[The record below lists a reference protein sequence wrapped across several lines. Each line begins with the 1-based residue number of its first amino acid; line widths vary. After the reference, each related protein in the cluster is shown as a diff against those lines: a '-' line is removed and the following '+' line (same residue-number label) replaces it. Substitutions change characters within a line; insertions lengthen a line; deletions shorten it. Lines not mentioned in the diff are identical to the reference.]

1 VVKFEIERV
10 FLLFDFIYC
19 VLTSS
24 ILDFF
29 APQNNLMR
37 GNKITVLHSEDV
49 DFLADL
55 EKEPE
60 GSGTIS
66 GHSLLSG
73 RKRNSNV
80 SDDDEDGT
88 PPPQPQERFLFPP
101 SDSDEDDDAEA
112 RPKPR
117 SCPPA
122 KKEKCVHIDSEDE
135 EDSCDSRKKGKRQV
149 KKIKEDREGAIKSV
163 KVQKDGPRKDA
174 ACKHNNDAQKPN
186 ARKGGSTDDKKNSKK
201 DRAAPK
207 LPKLPGHEAFRLGD
221 SVEWIPS
228 PKHRAPGFDILRG
241 QVLRHSTSKIH
252 ENLLSLERKTR
263 HGVCCV

>member
-1 VVKFEIERV
+1 V
-10 FLLFDFIYC
+10 FLLFDFKYC
-19 VLTSS
+19 VLTS
-24 ILDFF
+24 ILEFF
-29 APQNNLMR
+29 ALQNNQMPINR
-37 GNKITVLHSEDV
+37 VTVLHSEDV

-122 KKEKCVHIDSEDE
+122 KKDKCVHIDSGDE

-149 KKIKEDREGAIKSV
+149 KKIKEDREGTIKSV
-163 KVQKDGPRKDA
+163 KVEKEAPRKDA
-174 ACKHNNDAQKPN
+174 ACKYNNDAQKPN
-186 ARKGGSTDDKKNSKK
+186 ARKGSSTDDKKNSKK

-207 LPKLPGHEAFRLGD
+207 LPKLPGHEALRSGD

-241 QVLRHSTSKIH
+241 QVLRHSPSKIH
-252 ENLLSLERKTR
+252 ECLLLA
-263 HGVCCV
+263 